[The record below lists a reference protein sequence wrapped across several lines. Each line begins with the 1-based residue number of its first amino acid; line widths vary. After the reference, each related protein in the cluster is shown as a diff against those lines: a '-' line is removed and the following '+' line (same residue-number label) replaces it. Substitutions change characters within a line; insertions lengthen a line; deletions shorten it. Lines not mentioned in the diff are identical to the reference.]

1 MKKFSGFLNR
11 LATVLLAAVAMVPFY
26 FLIVMALSTPKWFNV
41 LVPEF
46 HFANFADAWTKSH
59 LGSAMLNSVII
70 TVFTVILVILL
81 ASSAGYAFARFK
93 NKFHKITYNAFL
105 FSMLIPAIINTVP
118 VYILMRQIGGI
129 NTYWAMVLLL
139 ATGSLP
145 FAIFLYTSFI
155 EGLGREMEESAYI
168 DGCTKFMAFWRIIF
182 PLLKPVT
189 SAVVILNAVSIWN
202 NYGTSVFFLQKQA
215 MRTVPLAISSFVQ
228 TYGAN
233 WNLMAAAAL
242 IGLLPAVG
250 VFLAFQKYFIKGI
263 TTGAVKG

>member
-1 MKKFSGFLNR
+1 MKKSYGFLNR
-11 LATVLLAAVAMVPFY
+11 LVTVLLAAIALVPFY

-46 HFANFADAWTKSH
+46 HFANFTDAWTKSH
-59 LGSAMLNSVII
+59 LGSAMLNSVIL
-70 TVFTVILVILL
+70 TLFTVLLVVLL

-93 NKFHKITYNAFL
+93 NAFHRISYNAFL

-129 NTYWAMVLLL
+129 NTYWAMVLLM
-139 ATGSLP
+139 ATGALP
-145 FAIFLYTSFI
+145 FAIFLYTNFV
-155 EGLGREMEESAYI
+155 EGIGREMEESAYI
-168 DGCTKFMAFWRIIF
+168 DGCTKFMAYWHIVL

-189 SAVVILNAVSIWN
+189 SAVVILNAVAVWN
-202 NYGTSVFFLQKQA
+202 NYGTAVFFLQKQS
-215 MRTVPLAISSFVQ
+215 MHTVPLAISSFVQ
-228 TYGAN
+228 MYGAN

-242 IGLLPAVG
+242 IGLLPAVA

-263 TTGAVKG
+263 TAGAVKG